1 MLNFALRR
9 LPSRGRCGARGFTFR
24 RPWPVASARFC
35 ARLVA
40 RFHACLRSRLW
51 TGLWTGLWARLWAT
65 LTDRRPAYLPA
76 CLPAYVPCLPALVA
90 IFVPVC
96 ASSPAHAD
104 STAPNPEAAATLPPV
119 SVGADTTAAPRAVDP
134 NLPVS
139 VETVTREQFA
149 NWNVVNTEDVLK
161 YLPNLAVRKRF
172 TGDLNSII
180 AVRGTSNAQSAR
192 GLVYADGL
200 LLSNLLGNSYSY
212 PPRWSMVFPDE
223 IQQVD
228 VIYGPFSAL
237 YPGNSLGA
245 TVLISTR
252 MPKQFEADADVKA
265 FTQHF
270 SLFGVN
276 RNFNGSE
283 ASASIGDRIGKFSY
297 RLGVNHLENTS
308 QPLQFAT
315 LAQSGTA
322 AKPGDIPVTGAHFYN
337 NQSNAP
343 TAVLGVNGEGIEHT
357 VQDQFKLKMQYDFT
371 PTVQAGFTLGYWHQT
386 YDSQTSSF
394 LRDENGNPVYSGT
407 VSIGGYRYTIPAAT
421 FAPSRGQSENRL
433 YGVSLKTRNATGWN
447 GEAIASYY
455 EIGNSVARTANS
467 GAPGNGP
474 GTMIVGD
481 GTGWKTL
488 DLRST
493 YTPITTQAGLTN
505 HALSVG
511 YHYDNY
517 FLDNQSYNTLNWRNG
532 GAASFANAFVGKTQT
547 QALYA
552 QDAWRFLPRWKL
564 VYGVRYEDWQA
575 YDGAQALPGQ
585 SIRYGDASRHGFSPK
600 ASLSFDATDDLTLR
614 ASIGRAY
621 RFATVSELFQG
632 QINGST
638 IVNNN
643 PNLQPEDDLSKELTA
658 EWAHWNGV
666 FRFSLFQDDVK
677 NTIFSQTDTTVIPSV
692 TNFQN
697 IGKVR
702 SRGVETSYTGE
713 DVVIH
718 GLDLLASVAYTQSK
732 IIANAQNPASVG
744 KYFYR
749 IPLWRADL
757 AATYHFDDRTALTLA
772 ARYSGRQYNTLTNTD
787 TNPNVFGGTSSYAVA
802 DAKFTFRPTRISEIG
817 IGVDNLFDA
826 RYFVYHPYPGRTF
839 YVEAK
844 LRM

>member
-1 MLNFALRR
+1 MPAFVPAAIPSLAHAESATADAI
-9 LPSRGRCGARGFTFR
+9 LPSVTI
-24 RPWPVASARFC
+24 SAK
-35 ARLVA
+35 
-40 RFHACLRSRLW
+40 
-51 TGLWTGLWARLWAT
+51 
-65 LTDRRPAYLPA
+65 
-76 CLPAYVPCLPALVA
+76 
-90 IFVPVC
+90 
-96 ASSPAHAD
+96 
-104 STAPNPEAAATLPPV
+104 AP
-119 SVGADTTAAPRAVDP
+119 AAPRAVDP
-134 NLPVS
+134 NMPAS
-139 VETVTREQFA
+139 VEAATPEQFD

-161 YLPNLAVRKRF
+161 YMPNLAVRKRF
-172 TGDLNSII
+172 IGDLNSII
-180 AVRGTSNAQSAR
+180 AVRGTSNTQSAR

-200 LLSNLLGNSYSY
+200 LLSNLLGNSYSF
-212 PPRWSMVFPDE
+212 PPRWSMVFPDD

-228 VIYGPFSAL
+228 VLYGPFSAL

-252 MPKQFEADADVKA
+252 MPKRFEASADVKA

-276 RNFNGSE
+276 QNFNGSE
-283 ASASIGDRIGKFSY
+283 ASASIGDRIGKFSWL
-297 RLGVNHLENTS
+297 LGVNHLDNTS

-315 LAQSGTA
+315 LAKSGIP
-322 AKPGDIPVTGAHFYN
+322 AKAGDTPVSGAYLYN
-337 NQSNAP
+337 NQTNTP

-371 PTVQAGFTLGYWHQT
+371 PTLQAGFTLGYWHQT
-386 YDSQTSSF
+386 YNSQTSTF
-394 LRDENGNPVYSGT
+394 LRDANGNPVYSGK
-407 VSIGGYRYTIPAAT
+407 VAIGGYEYTIPAAAM
-421 FAPSRGQSENRL
+421 APGLGHSENWL

-447 GEAIASYY
+447 GEALASYY
-455 EIGNSVARTANS
+455 DIGNSVARTANS

-474 GTMIVGD
+474 GTVIFGD

-488 DLRST
+488 DLRTT
-493 YTPITTQAGLTN
+493 YTPATPEAGLAS
-505 HALSVG
+505 HWLSFG

-517 FLDNQSYNTLNWRNG
+517 FLENESYNTLNWRD
-532 GAASFANAFVGKTQT
+532 GAATTFANAFSGKTQT

-552 QDAWRFLPRWKL
+552 QDAWRFLPRWKF

-575 YDGAQALPGQ
+575 YDGSQARAGTSLP
-585 SIRYGDASRHGFSPK
+585 YGNASEHHFSPK
-600 ASLSFDATDDLTLR
+600 ASLSFDVTDDLTLR

-621 RFATVSELFQG
+621 RFPTVSELFQG
-632 QINGST
+632 QINGSS

-643 PNLQPEDDLSKELTA
+643 PNLKPEDDLSKELTA
-658 EWAHWNGV
+658 EWTHWSGL

-677 NTIFSQTDTTVIPSV
+677 NTIFTQTDTTVIPNV
-692 TNFQN
+692 MNFQN

-702 SRGVETSYTGE
+702 SRGAETSYQGQ
-713 DVVIH
+713 DVFVR

-732 IIANAQNPASVG
+732 IIANAQNPATVG

-749 IPLWRADL
+749 IPLWRANI
-757 AATYHFDDRTALTLA
+757 AATYHIDERSAVTLA

-787 TNPNVFGGTSSYAVA
+787 TNPDVFGGTSTYTVA
-802 DAKFTFRPTRISEIG
+802 DAKLTFRPTKLSELG
-817 IGVDNLFDA
+817 VGVDNLFDA

>member
-1 MLNFALRR
+1 MFNFVLRR
-9 LPSRGRCGARGFTFR
+9 LPSCARRGARGFS
-24 RPWPVASARFC
+24 PRFSPGFS
-35 ARLVA
+35 LQLLPQSL
-40 RFHACLRSRLW
+40 F
-51 TGLWTGLWARLWAT
+51 
-65 LTDRRPAYLPA
+65 PA
-76 CLPAYVPCLPALVA
+76 CLPAIVPAVVPALLA
-90 IFVPVC
+90 
-96 ASSPAHAD
+96 SPAHAQ
-104 STAPNPEAAATLPPV
+104 SASAETTLPAV
-119 SVGADTTAAPRAVDP
+119 SVSANALAAPRVVDP
-134 NLPVS
+134 NLPAS
-139 VETVTREQFA
+139 VETVTPEQFG

-161 YLPNLAVRKRF
+161 YMPNLAVRKRF
-172 TGDLNSII
+172 IGDLNSII
-180 AVRGTSNAQSAR
+180 AVRGTSNTQSAR

-200 LLSNLLGNSYSY
+200 LLSNLLGSSYSF

-252 MPKQFEADADVKA
+252 MPKQFEATADVKG

-276 RNFNGSE
+276 QNLNGSE
-283 ASASIGDRIGKFSY
+283 ASATIGDRVGKFSY
-297 RLGVNHLENTS
+297 LLGVNHLGNTS

-315 LAQSGTA
+315 LAKSSTP
-322 AKPGDIPVTGAHFYN
+322 AKAGDTPVTGAYFYN
-337 NQSNAP
+337 NQTNTP

-371 PTVQAGFTLGYWHQT
+371 PTLQGGFTLGYWHQT
-386 YDSQTSSF
+386 YNSQTSTF
-394 LRDENGNPVYSGT
+394 LRDANGNPVYSGK
-407 VSIGGYRYTIPAAT
+407 VAIDGYEYTIPASAL
-421 FAPSRGQSENRL
+421 APSLGHSENWL

-455 EIGNSVARTANS
+455 DIGNSVARTANS

-474 GTMIVGD
+474 GTVIFGD

-493 YTPITTQAGLTN
+493 YTPATNQAGLAN
-505 HALSVG
+505 HALSFG

-517 FLDNQSYNTLNWRNG
+517 FLDNESYNTLNWRD
-532 GAASFANAFVGKTQT
+532 GAATSFANAFAGKTQT
-547 QALYA
+547 QALYV

-564 VYGVRYEDWQA
+564 VYGVRHEDWQA
-575 YDGAQALPGQ
+575 YGGSQ
-585 SIRYGDASRHGFSPK
+585 SLAGTTLAYSDVSQHHFSPK
-600 ASLSFDATDDLTLR
+600 ASLSFDVTDDLTLR

-621 RFATVSELFQG
+621 RFPTVSELFQG
-632 QINGST
+632 KINGST

-666 FRFSLFQDDVK
+666 FRLSLFQDDVK
-677 NTIFSQTDTTVIPSV
+677 NTIFSQTDTTVIPNV

-702 SRGVETSYTGE
+702 SRGVETSYSGE
-713 DVVIH
+713 DVLMR

-732 IIANAQNPASVG
+732 ILANAQNPATVG

-749 IPLWRADL
+749 IPLWRVDL
-757 AATYHFDDRTALTLA
+757 AATYHFDERAALTLA

-787 TNPNVFGGTSSYAVA
+787 TNPDVFGGTSSYTVA
-802 DAKFTFRPTRISEIG
+802 DAKFTYKPTKLSEVG

>member
-1 MLNFALRR
+1 MFNFALRR
-9 LPSRGRCGARGFTFR
+9 LSFCVR
-24 RPWPVASARFC
+24 RDAVCSAHRAVRRSVRWPA
-35 ARLVA
+35 LV
-40 RFHACLRSRLW
+40 
-51 TGLWTGLWARLWAT
+51 
-65 LTDRRPAYLPA
+65 PAF
-76 CLPAYVPCLPALVA
+76 VPALVA
-90 IFVPVC
+90 T
-96 ASSPAHAD
+96 PAQAAD
-104 STAPNPEAAATLPPV
+104 ADATLPAV
-119 SVGADTTAAPRAVDP
+119 SVNASASASAAPRAVDP
-134 NLPVS
+134 NLPAS
-139 VETVTREQFA
+139 IETITRDQFA

-172 TGDLNSII
+172 IGDLNSII
-180 AVRGTSNAQSAR
+180 AVRGTSNTQSAR

-200 LLSNLLGNSYSY
+200 LLSNLLGNSYSF
-212 PPRWSMVFPDE
+212 PPHWSMVSPDE

-252 MPKQFEADADVKA
+252 MPNQFEATADVKA

-276 RNFNGSE
+276 QSFNGSE
-283 ASASIGDRIGKFSY
+283 ASASLGDRIGKFSY
-297 RLGVNHLENTS
+297 LLGVNHLENTS

-315 LAQSGTA
+315 LAQSTTP
-322 AKPGDIPVTGAHFYN
+322 AKAGDTPVTGAHFYN
-337 NQSNAP
+337 NQTNTP

-357 VQDQFKLKMQYDFT
+357 VQDQLKLKMQYDFT
-371 PTVQAGFTLGYWHQT
+371 PTLQGGFTLGHWHRT
-386 YDSQTSSF
+386 YDSETSTF
-394 LRDENGNPVYSGT
+394 LRDADGNPVYSGN
-407 VSIGGYRYTIPAAT
+407 VSIDGYHYTIPAAA
-421 FAPSRGQSENRL
+421 FAPSLGHSENWL

-455 EIGNSVARTANS
+455 DIGNSVARIANA
-467 GAPGNGP
+467 GGPGNGP
-474 GTMIVGD
+474 GTVLFGD

-488 DLRST
+488 DLHGT
-493 YTPITTQAGLTN
+493 YTPATNEAGLAN
-505 HALSVG
+505 HALSFG

-517 FLDNQSYNTLNWRNG
+517 FVDNQTYNTLAWRDG
-532 GAASFANAFVGKTQT
+532 DATSFANAFTGKTQT

-564 VYGVRYEDWQA
+564 VYGVRYEGWQA
-575 YDGAQALPGQ
+575 YDGAQSLPGTTIAY
-585 SIRYGDASRHGFSPK
+585 SDASERHFSPK
-600 ASLSFDATDDLTLR
+600 ASLSFDVSDDLTLR

-621 RFATVSELFQG
+621 RFPTASELFQG
-632 QINGST
+632 QINGSA

-643 PNLQPEDDLSKELTA
+643 PHLQPEDDLSKELSA

-666 FRFSLFQDDVK
+666 FRLSLFQDDVK
-677 NTIFSQTDTTVIPSV
+677 NTIFSQTDTTVIPNV

-702 SRGVETSYTGE
+702 SRGVETSYSGE
-713 DVVIH
+713 DVFVR

-732 IIANAQNPASVG
+732 ILENAQNPASVG

-749 IPLWRADL
+749 IPLWRANL
-757 AATYHFDDRTALTLA
+757 AATYHFDARAALTLA

-787 TNPNVFGGTSSYAVA
+787 TNPNVFGGTSTYTVA
-802 DAKFTFRPTRISEIG
+802 DAKFTFKPTKLSELG

-844 LRM
+844 LRL

>member
-1 MLNFALRR
+1 MFNFALRR
-9 LPSRGRCGARGFTFR
+9 LPLCARRGARGLASNRLSQPFFSSYFR
-24 RPWPVASARFC
+24 ADLKACWPALIPAIVAPVAHAESA
-35 ARLVA
+35 
-40 RFHACLRSRLW
+40 
-51 TGLWTGLWARLWAT
+51 
-65 LTDRRPAYLPA
+65 
-76 CLPAYVPCLPALVA
+76 
-90 IFVPVC
+90 
-96 ASSPAHAD
+96 
-104 STAPNPEAAATLPPV
+104 STNTEATLPAV
-119 SVGADTTAAPRAVDP
+119 SVSASNTAATPRAVAP
-134 NLPVS
+134 NLPAS
-139 VETVTREQFA
+139 VETVTREQFS
-149 NWNVVNTEDVLK
+149 NWNVVNTEDTLK
-161 YLPNLAVRKRF
+161 YMPNFAVRKRF
-172 TGDLNSII
+172 IGDVNSLI
-180 AVRGTSNAQSAR
+180 AVRGTSNSQSAR

-200 LLSNLLGNSYSY
+200 LLSNLLGNSFTFA
-212 PPRWSMVFPDE
+212 PRWSMVSPDE

-245 TVLISTR
+245 TVLISTY
-252 MPKQFEADADVKA
+252 MPKKFEATADVKA

-270 SLFGVN
+270 SLYGVN
-276 RNFNGSE
+276 QNFNGSE
-283 ASASIGDRIGKFSY
+283 MSASIGDRIGKFSY
-297 RLGVNHLENTS
+297 RLAVNHLENTS

-315 LAQSGTA
+315 LAQSSTPATA
-322 AKPGDIPVTGAHFYN
+322 AATPVTGAYFYN
-337 NQSNAP
+337 NQTNTP

-357 VQDQFKLKMQYDFT
+357 VQDQFKLKTQYDFT
-371 PTVQAGFTLGYWHQT
+371 PTLQAGFTLGYWHQT
-386 YDSQTSSF
+386 YNSATSSF
-394 LRDENGNPVYSGT
+394 LRDADGNPVYSGT
-407 VSIGGYRYTIPAAT
+407 VSIGGYQYTIPAAA
-421 FAPSRGQSENRL
+421 FAPSLGHSENWL

-455 EIGNSVARTANS
+455 DVSNSVARTANS

-474 GTMIVGD
+474 GTVIFGD

-493 YTPITTQAGLTN
+493 YTPFSTQAGLAN
-505 HALSVG
+505 HALSFG

-517 FLDNQSYNTLNWRNG
+517 FLDNQSYNTLNWRDG
-532 GAASFANAFVGKTQT
+532 EATSFANSFVGKTQT

-575 YDGAQALPGQ
+575 YGGAQGLPGQ
-585 SIRYGDASRHGFSPK
+585 SIAYSDANQHHFSPK
-600 ASLSFDATDDLTLR
+600 ASLSFDVTDDLTLR

-621 RFATVSELFQG
+621 RFPTVSELFQG
-632 QINGST
+632 QINGSS

-643 PNLQPEDDLSKELTA
+643 PNLKPEDDLSKELTA

-677 NTIFSQTDTTVIPSV
+677 NTIFSQTDTTVIPNV

-702 SRGVETSYTGE
+702 SRGVETSYSGQ
-713 DVVIH
+713 DVLVH

-757 AATYHFDDRTALTLA
+757 AATYRFSERAALTLA

-787 TNPNVFGGTSSYAVA
+787 TNPDVFGGTSSYTVA
-802 DAKFTFRPTRISEIG
+802 DAKFTFRPTKLSEVG

>member
-1 MLNFALRR
+1 MFNFALRR
-9 LPSRGRCGARGFTFR
+9 LSFCVRRDAVCSAHRGVR
-24 RPWPVASARFC
+24 RSVRWPA
-35 ARLVA
+35 LV
-40 RFHACLRSRLW
+40 
-51 TGLWTGLWARLWAT
+51 
-65 LTDRRPAYLPA
+65 PAF
-76 CLPAYVPCLPALVA
+76 VPALVA
-90 IFVPVC
+90 T
-96 ASSPAHAD
+96 PAHATD
-104 STAPNPEAAATLPPV
+104 ADATLPAV
-119 SVGADTTAAPRAVDP
+119 SVNASASASAASRAVDP
-134 NLPVS
+134 NLPAS
-139 VETVTREQFA
+139 VETVTRDQFA
-149 NWNVVNTEDVLK
+149 NWNVVNTEDALK

-172 TGDLNSII
+172 IGDLNSII
-180 AVRGTSNAQSAR
+180 AVRGTSNTQSAR

-200 LLSNLLGNSYSY
+200 LLSNLLGNSYSF
-212 PPRWSMVFPDE
+212 PPRWSMVYPDE

-252 MPKQFEADADVKA
+252 MPKQFEANADVKA

-276 RNFNGSE
+276 QSFNGSE
-283 ASASIGDRIGKFSY
+283 VSASLGDRIGKFSY
-297 RLGVNHLENTS
+297 LLGVNHLENTS

-315 LAQSGTA
+315 LAQSTTP
-322 AKPGDIPVTGAHFYN
+322 AKAGDTPVTGAYFYN

-371 PTVQAGFTLGYWHQT
+371 PTLQGGFTLAYWHQT
-386 YDSQTSSF
+386 YNSETSTF
-394 LRDENGNPVYSGT
+394 LRDANGNPVYSGN
-407 VSIGGYRYTIPAAT
+407 VSINGYHYTIPAAA
-421 FAPSRGQSENRL
+421 FAPSLGHSENWL
-433 YGVSLKTRNATGWN
+433 YGVWLKTRNAVGWN

-455 EIGNSVARTANS
+455 DIGNSVARTANA
-467 GAPGNGP
+467 GGPGNGP
-474 GTMIVGD
+474 GTVLFGD

-488 DLRST
+488 DLRGT
-493 YTPITTQAGLTN
+493 FTPATNEAGLAN
-505 HALSVG
+505 HALSFG

-517 FLDNQSYNTLNWRNG
+517 FVDNQTYNTLAWRDG
-532 GAASFANAFVGKTQT
+532 DATSFANAFTGKTQT

-575 YDGAQALPGQ
+575 YDGAQSLPGTTIAY
-585 SIRYGDASRHGFSPK
+585 SDASQRHFSPK
-600 ASLSFDATDDLTLR
+600 ASLSFDVSDDLTLR

-621 RFATVSELFQG
+621 RFPTASELFQG
-632 QINGST
+632 QINGSA

-643 PNLQPEDDLSKELTA
+643 PHLQPEDDLSKELSA

-666 FRFSLFQDDVK
+666 FRLSLFQDDVK
-677 NTIFSQTDTTVIPSV
+677 NTIFSQTDTTVIPNV

-702 SRGVETSYTGE
+702 SRGVETSYSGE
-713 DVVIH
+713 DVFVH

-732 IIANAQNPASVG
+732 ILENAQNPASVG

-749 IPLWRADL
+749 IPLWRANL
-757 AATYHFDDRTALTLA
+757 AATYHFDARAALTLA

-787 TNPNVFGGTSSYAVA
+787 TNPNVFGGTSTYTVA
-802 DAKFTFRPTRISEIG
+802 DAKFTFKPTKLSELG

-844 LRM
+844 LHL

>member
-1 MLNFALRR
+1 MFNFALRR
-9 LPSRGRCGARGFTFR
+9 LSFCVR
-24 RPWPVASARFC
+24 RDAVCSAHRAVRRSVRWPA
-35 ARLVA
+35 LV
-40 RFHACLRSRLW
+40 
-51 TGLWTGLWARLWAT
+51 
-65 LTDRRPAYLPA
+65 PAF
-76 CLPAYVPCLPALVA
+76 VPALVA
-90 IFVPVC
+90 T
-96 ASSPAHAD
+96 PAHATD
-104 STAPNPEAAATLPPV
+104 ADATLPAV
-119 SVGADTTAAPRAVDP
+119 SVNASASASAASRAVDP
-134 NLPVS
+134 NLPAS
-139 VETVTREQFA
+139 VETVTRDQFA

-172 TGDLNSII
+172 IGDLNSII
-180 AVRGTSNAQSAR
+180 AVRGTSNTQSAR

-200 LLSNLLGNSYSY
+200 LLSNLLGNSYSF
-212 PPRWSMVFPDE
+212 PPRWSMVYPDE

-252 MPKQFEADADVKA
+252 MPTQFEANADVKA

-276 RNFNGSE
+276 QSFNGSE
-283 ASASIGDRIGKFSY
+283 VSASLGDRIGKFSY
-297 RLGVNHLENTS
+297 LLGVNHLENTS

-315 LAQSGTA
+315 LAQSTTP
-322 AKPGDIPVTGAHFYN
+322 AKAGDTPVTGAYFYN
-337 NQSNAP
+337 NQTNAP

-371 PTVQAGFTLGYWHQT
+371 PTLQGGFTLGYWHQT
-386 YDSQTSSF
+386 YNSETSTF
-394 LRDENGNPVYSGT
+394 LRDADGNPVYSGN
-407 VSIGGYRYTIPAAT
+407 VSINGYHYTIPAAA
-421 FAPSRGQSENRL
+421 FAPSLGHSENWL
-433 YGVSLKTRNATGWN
+433 YGVSLKTRNAVGWN

-455 EIGNSVARTANS
+455 DIGNSVARTAKA
-467 GAPGNGP
+467 GGPGNGP
-474 GTMIVGD
+474 GTVLFGD

-488 DLRST
+488 DLRGT
-493 YTPITTQAGLTN
+493 FTPAANEAGLAN
-505 HALSVG
+505 HALSFG

-517 FLDNQSYNTLNWRNG
+517 FVDNQTYNTLAWRDG
-532 GAASFANAFVGKTQT
+532 DATSFANAFTGKTQT

-575 YDGAQALPGQ
+575 YDGAQSLPGTTIAY
-585 SIRYGDASRHGFSPK
+585 SDASKRHFSPK
-600 ASLSFDATDDLTLR
+600 ASLSFDVSDDLTLR

-621 RFATVSELFQG
+621 RFPTASELFQG
-632 QINGST
+632 QINGSA

-643 PNLQPEDDLSKELTA
+643 PHLQPEDDLSKELSA

-666 FRFSLFQDDVK
+666 FRLSLFQDDVK
-677 NTIFSQTDTTVIPSV
+677 NTIFSQTDTTVIPNV

-702 SRGVETSYTGE
+702 SRGVETSYSGE
-713 DVVIH
+713 DVFVR

-732 IIANAQNPASVG
+732 IRENAQNPASVG

-749 IPLWRADL
+749 IPLWRANL
-757 AATYHFDDRTALTLA
+757 AATYHFDARAALTLA

-787 TNPNVFGGTSSYAVA
+787 TNPNVFGGTSTYTVA
-802 DAKFTFRPTRISEIG
+802 DAKFTFKPTKLSELG

-826 RYFVYHPYPGRTF
+826 HYFVYHPYPGRTF

-844 LRM
+844 LHL